1 MDITFPGRPMAFD
14 CETCPVR
21 GRHCD
26 DCVVATFLGLPTIT
40 TRTEPGASRPAADE
54 DRGGA
59 VAIGGGDPGLELLA
73 EERATVRRLVAAGL
87 LAPEDAAGLRAEVVA
102 DPWQWQTG

>member
-1 MDITFPGRPMAFD
+1 MDITFPERPMAFD

-21 GRHCD
+21 GRRCD
-26 DCVVATFLGLPTIT
+26 DCVVATFLGLPTVPSRAARET
-40 TRTEPGASRPAADE
+40 SRPLSEPEGAPGP
-54 DRGGA
+54 DRA
-59 VAIGGGDPGLELLA
+59 GLELVA

-102 DPWQWQTG
+102 DPWQWRTG

>member
-21 GRHCD
+21 GRQCD
-26 DCVVATFLGLPTIT
+26 DCVVATFLGLPTVPARAVHET
-40 TRTEPGASRPAADE
+40 SRPLSEPEAPEIVPD
-54 DRGGA
+54 G
-59 VAIGGGDPGLELLA
+59 PGLELVA

>member
-26 DCVVATFLGLPTIT
+26 DCVVATFLGLPTVP
-40 TRTEPGASRPAADE
+40 TRAVPETGRPLSDPE
-54 DRGGA
+54 GPE
-59 VAIGGGDPGLELLA
+59 VAEGVPGLELVA

>member
-1 MDITFPGRPMAFD
+1 MDITYPGRPMAFD

-26 DCVVATFLGLPTIT
+26 DCVVATFLGLPTAPPRVAHET
-40 TRTEPGASRPAADE
+40 DRPLSAPEAPE
-54 DRGGA
+54 LLPQGRS
-59 VAIGGGDPGLELLA
+59 LELVA

>member
-1 MDITFPGRPMAFD
+1 MDITYPGRPMAFD

-26 DCVVATFLGLPTIT
+26 DCVVATFLGLPAAPPRVVHETG
-40 TRTEPGASRPAADE
+40 RPLSDPEAPPLLPQGAA
-54 DRGGA
+54 
-59 VAIGGGDPGLELLA
+59 LELVA

>member
-1 MDITFPGRPMAFD
+1 MDIAFPGRPMAFD

-21 GRHCD
+21 GRNCD
-26 DCVVATFLGLPTIT
+26 DCVVATFLGLPGVPARSAHETG
-40 TRTEPGASRPAADE
+40 RLPSEPEGPAVD
-54 DRGGA
+54 A
-59 VAIGGGDPGLELLA
+59 VGPGLELLS

>member
-14 CETCPVR
+14 CQTCPVR
-21 GRHCD
+21 GRQCD
-26 DCVVATFLGLPTIT
+26 DCVVATFLGLP
-40 TRTEPGASRPAADE
+40 AVPAPLADVA
-54 DRGGA
+54 GGPLSDA
-59 VAIGGGDPGLELLA
+59 EGPQVEAEVAGLELLT

-102 DPWQWQTG
+102 DPWQWQAG

>member
-26 DCVVATFLGLPTIT
+26 DCVVATFLGLPTVPERAVHET
-40 TRTEPGASRPAADE
+40 VHPLSDPEGPEVARGA
-54 DRGGA
+54 
-59 VAIGGGDPGLELLA
+59 PGLELVA